1 MEFIN
6 TSTAMGSKTK
16 LEILREVI
24 GRLSRVHLP
33 LLMLVTALAVMGFFL
48 LKGAA
53 GGSWSPYADKQMI
66 RYGLSL
72 IILFTMLAID
82 SRIFFRLA
90 YVFYFAALIFLAL
103 VPVIGEKSLGAQRW
117 LNLGFVTF
125 QPSEL
130 MKIALVLALARFYHN
145 RTMQTAQKFTHV
157 WAPLLMI
164 GLPVGLTL
172 IQPDL
177 GTSLLLGFIGVSVM
191 FVAGAPLKFFLLG
204 ISLAAAMIPVAW
216 QFLHAYQKARV
227 LTFLNPES
235 DPMGAG
241 YHIMQSKIAI
251 GSAGFWGKGFMGGT
265 QSQLL
270 FLPEKHT
277 DFIFSLLVEDFGM
290 AGALVLMLLYLLL
303 FAVGIAISIRC
314 RSQFNSLVVAGVVVT
329 VFFYAFVNMCMV
341 SGLMPVVGV
350 PLPFISYGGTSMLT
364 LMIGM
369 GFIMSAWADKNLHI
383 PGAGGVGAHR

>member
-6 TSTAMGSKTK
+6 TATAMGSKTK
-16 LEILREVI
+16 LEILRGI
-24 GRLSRVHLP
+24 ISRLGRLHWP
-33 LLMLVTALAVMGFFL
+33 LLLLVTALCTMGFLL

-66 RYGLSL
+66 RFGFSL
-72 IILFTMLAID
+72 IIVFALLATD

-90 YVFYFAALIFLAL
+90 YIFYAVSLVLLAL

-117 LNLGFVTF
+117 LDLGFVTF

-130 MKIALVLALARFYHN
+130 MKIALILALARYYHN
-145 RTMQTAQKFTHV
+145 RTLQTAQTFMHV
-157 WAPLLMI
+157 ITPLMI
-164 GLPVGLTL
+164 IGAPVALTL

-177 GTSLLLGFIGVSVM
+177 GTSLLLGFIGVAVM
-191 FVAGAPLKFFLLG
+191 FVAGAPMKFF
-204 ISLAAAMIPVAW
+204 ISGVTLAAAMIPVAW
-216 QFLHAYQKARV
+216 QFLHDYQKARV
-227 LTFLNPES
+227 LTFLDPES

-290 AGALVLMLLYLLL
+290 AGALVLLALYALLIL
-303 FAVGIAISIRC
+303 VGVTIAIRC
-314 RSQFNSLVVAGVVVT
+314 RSQFNSLVVSGVIVS

-369 GFIMSAWADKNLHI
+369 GFIMSAWADKNLNI